1 MTRLS
6 ARSAPVRFPSV
17 SVVIPTHDRPELLL
31 RAIRSVLGQDYQGD
45 IECVVV
51 FDQRE
56 PTRLPLDGGR
66 GRVLRVV
73 TNDRTPGLAGARN
86 AGAVAA
92 TGELLGF
99 LDDDDE
105 WLPHKLRRQVQL
117 MQKESAPVVACGLYV
132 CRGDRQIARNP
143 KPRVTFRDL
152 LRSRHMAL
160 NACTVLVER
169 SRFLTEIGFVD
180 ELLPGSYGEDYEW
193 LLRAARTSD
202 IIAVPEPL
210 VRIYWHGSSYFARDW
225 RTIADANLYLLDK
238 HPDFASE
245 RVGLARISGQISIA
259 LAASGRAGEAR
270 RWARKAM
277 HLDPR
282 QTRAYL
288 ALLVSTGML
297 RADTVLRVANTLG
310 RGV

>member
-1 MTRLS
+1 
-6 ARSAPVRFPSV
+6 
-17 SVVIPTHDRPELLL
+17 
-31 RAIRSVLGQDYQGD
+31 
-45 IECVVV
+45 
-51 FDQRE
+51 
-56 PTRLPLDGGR
+56 
-66 GRVLRVV
+66 
-73 TNDRTPGLAGARN
+73 
-86 AGAVAA
+86 
-92 TGELLGF
+92 
-99 LDDDDE
+99 
-105 WLPHKLRRQVQL
+105 
-117 MQKESAPVVACGLYV
+117 
-132 CRGDRQIARNP
+132 
-143 KPRVTFRDL
+143 
-152 LRSRHMAL
+152 MAL

-180 ELLPGSYGEDYEW
+180 ELLPGSYGEDYDW

-202 IIAVPEPL
+202 ITAVREPL

-259 LAASGRAGEAR
+259 LAASGRASEAR

-288 ALLVSTGML
+288 ALLVSTGVL